1 VDAKR
6 TEELPLAGGE
16 MIADFKTTGV
26 APEARAAYWT
36 KGFTSRFAPVRVDPA
51 NSKEFQAQL
60 KVRSLGPVTFAWVR
74 SQPSTVVR
82 TKELAAQA
90 NERLF
95 GFVIQLHGKGA
106 VSHCGHCFGFTPG
119 DIVLNDTTEPMSCS
133 FPEPMEGLTVRVSE
147 AALKA
152 RIPFVDD
159 VRGVRIPGDAALVS
173 TVVSMAKSLA
183 LSDDRL
189 PADYGAQLANSL
201 LDVFAMSYSAACGRI
216 ACEESVVRARQA
228 LVTEFI
234 EARLHDPNLTPGMI
248 SSALRI
254 SPRYLRKLMA
264 QYGETAS
271 SYILRRR
278 LEESSKQLKTILYRN
293 RTVTDIAFS
302 LGFNSTAHFARVF
315 KEKFGMT
322 PTECRLMHT
331 GEGGPLACRS
341 APSLS
346 DQLLAV

>member
-1 VDAKR
+1 MTTDFR
-6 TEELPLAGGE
+6 TA
-16 MIADFKTTGV
+16 GV

-60 KVRSLGPVTFAWVR
+60 KVKGLGPVTFAWVR

-82 TKELAAQA
+82 TRELAAKA

-106 VSHCGHCFGFTPG
+106 VSHCGHGFGFAPG
-119 DIVLNDTTEPMSCS
+119 DIVLNDNTEPMSCS
-133 FPEPMEGLTVRVSE
+133 FPQPMEGLTVRVNE
-147 AALKA
+147 AALMA
-152 RIPFVDD
+152 RIPFADD
-159 VRGVRIPGDAALVS
+159 VRGMRIPGNAALAS
-173 TVVSMAKSLA
+173 TAVSMAKSLA

-216 ACEESVVRARQA
+216 CSEESVVSARQA

-278 LEESSKQLKTILYRN
+278 LEESSKQLKTGLYRN

-315 KEKFGMT
+315 KEKFAMT
-322 PTECRLMHT
+322 PTDFRLMQT
-331 GEGGPLACRS
+331 GDNGPIASNLS
-341 APSLS
+341 PSPS
-346 DQLLAV
+346 MQLLAV